1 MLSRTDTK
9 RFFIRVASFFSVAIL
24 TFSSCKM
31 TAQSIRKGEHLER
44 AVEIPVE
51 DFFLKRMKNKI
62 KKTNFGN
69 WDILF
74 KDENY
79 VYFGF
84 TLLRFFGESPI
95 VEILYK
101 TEKLKLEEKF
111 PMYQKF
117 DGIEKN
123 NLCREALV
131 KENQTKNIYTHFL
144 NCEAVLESNSIS
156 LSFTLVRQD
165 KTTKDLKMKKTF
177 KELSRFFEEN

>member
-1 MLSRTDTK
+1 MLSKSDTK
-9 RFFIRVASFFSVAIL
+9 RFFIRLGSFFSVAIL
-24 TFSSCKM
+24 AFSSCKM

-44 AVEIPVE
+44 AIETPVE
-51 DFFLKRMKNKI
+51 DFFVKRMKNKI

-74 KDENY
+74 KDDSY

-84 TLLRFFGESPI
+84 PLLRFFGESPI

-101 TEKLKLEEKF
+101 TDKLKLEEKF

-123 NLCREALV
+123 NLCRKALV
-131 KENQTKNIYTHFL
+131 KENQVKNVYTHFL
-144 NCEAVLESNSIS
+144 NCEAVLELNSIS
-156 LSFTLVRQD
+156 VTFTLVHQD
-165 KTTKDLKMKKTF
+165 KSTKDMRIKKSF
-177 KELSRFFEEN
+177 KEFR

>member
-1 MLSRTDTK
+1 
-9 RFFIRVASFFSVAIL
+9 
-24 TFSSCKM
+24 M

-44 AVEIPVE
+44 AIETPID

-74 KDENY
+74 KDGSY

-84 TLLRFFGESPI
+84 TVLRFFGESPI
-95 VEILYK
+95 VEVLYK
-101 TEKLKLEEKF
+101 TDKLKLEEKF

-123 NLCREALV
+123 NLCRETLM
-131 KENQTKNIYTHFL
+131 KENLIKHVYTHFL
-144 NCEAVLESNSIS
+144 NCEAILELNSIRF
-156 LSFTLVRQD
+156 SFTLVHLD
-165 KTTKDLKMKKTF
+165 KSTKDIQIKRTF
-177 KELSRFFEEN
+177 RELL